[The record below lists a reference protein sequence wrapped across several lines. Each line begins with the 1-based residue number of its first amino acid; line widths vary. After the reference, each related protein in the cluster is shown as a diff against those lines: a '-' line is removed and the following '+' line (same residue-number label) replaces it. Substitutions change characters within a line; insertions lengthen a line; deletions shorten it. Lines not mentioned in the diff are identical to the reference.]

1 MQLISKDKERIEQA
15 SQKQKTRELKL
26 SAISAAHQA
35 NVEELQ
41 RKIQSKQEATEK
53 RKQENMDQIRQKA
66 FELSVR
72 RCSEFHNE
80 EDAPKSTPY
89 DTQKMCSVCRVLIG
103 SEIYLYSH
111 LRGKRHQDAIR
122 DQHEGKLL
130 SCEELELYNLK
141 HIVDAPAGTSADDL
155 NPELASLDKER
166 LKSIKKRCTRLRQRM
181 TSKSVIF
188 EQQFK
193 TQIPVSSPSAN
204 KAKIIKCKKEIESI
218 LVNNSLTDTSSLH
231 TMDRC
236 FKLLEKLIA
245 NSKNDKLLMISTGT
259 IDPIIQIFQK
269 NRADNLSNR
278 SESIPDKT
286 LCNICRLIETVC
298 VGTSETSFYIFN
310 SNVVTVLLDFLE
322 HRLTV
327 SFNYSVYHPLYSR
340 SNFSLLLQSLLNSP
354 PSLQRKYDVVAGSI
368 SRCLSAIFDTLVK
381 SISLD
386 EGKDDNEPRQRGL
399 DVVRY
404 ENRAVKKK

>member
-1 MQLISKDKERIEQA
+1 MQLFTKDKERIEQA

-80 EDAPKSTPY
+80 EDAPKSIPY

-122 DQHEGKLL
+122 DQHEGKSL

-141 HIVDAPAGTSADDL
+141 HIVDAPAGASADNL

-166 LKSIKKRCTRLRQRM
+166 LKAIKKRCTRLRQRM
-181 TSKSVIF
+181 TSKAVVF

-193 TQIPVSSPSAN
+193 SQLDSAGHKSSPSAN

-218 LVNNSLTDTSSLH
+218 LANNSYSNTSSLH
-231 TMDRC
+231 TMDRNL
-236 FKLLEKLIA
+236 KLLEKLIA
-245 NSKNDKLLMISTGT
+245 TSKNDKLLMISTGA
-259 IDPIIQIFQK
+259 IDPIIQMFQK
-269 NRADNLSNR
+269 GRIDNSSNR
-278 SESIPDKT
+278 IESIPDKT

-327 SFNYSVYHPLYSR
+327 SFNYSRIPRLYPR
-340 SNFSLLLQSLLNSP
+340 SFSLCYSP
-354 PSLQRKYDVVAGSI
+354 FSTHHQAFKGNMML
-368 SRCLSAIFDTLVK
+368 
-381 SISLD
+381 
-386 EGKDDNEPRQRGL
+386 
-399 DVVRY
+399 
-404 ENRAVKKK
+404 